1 MSDPRPIPRHFS
13 QSGSKL
19 STKPSPKPKPKSEW
33 ALKLEMPNPGIDNNS
48 RQSSAT
54 LSSLPSTLSSLQ
66 PGLRKVKARKI
77 FYPKVEIP
85 QAPIP
90 MTSDDEDIPL
100 SSICELIIDLPDLV
114 KAQIMRYQRIAE
126 QNRPVRRKINLEFQR
141 ILALQTMI
149 VGDKYMWPLYP
160 SFIKFVK
167 KHFPLDQIE
176 IHSTVIEMSETRRNV
191 IGWMYQFERTFCKHP
206 CIRSFNY

>member
-19 STKPSPKPKPKSEW
+19 STKPSPKQKPKSEW

-48 RQSSAT
+48 RQSSA
-54 LSSLPSTLSSLQ
+54 SSLPSTLGSLQ

-100 SSICELIIDLPDLV
+100 SSIFELIIDLPDLV
-114 KAQIMRYQRIAE
+114 KAQIMKYQRIAE

-149 VGDKYMWPLYP
+149 VGDKKKCGRSTPP
-160 SFIKFVK
+160 S
-167 KHFPLDQIE
+167 
-176 IHSTVIEMSETRRNV
+176 
-191 IGWMYQFERTFCKHP
+191 
-206 CIRSFNY
+206 

>member
-19 STKPSPKPKPKSEW
+19 STKPIPKPKPKSEW

-66 PGLRKVKARKI
+66 SGRRKVKARNI

-114 KAQIMRYQRIAE
+114 KAQIMKYQRIAE
-126 QNRPVRRKINLEFQR
+126 QNRPVRCKINLEFQR
-141 ILALQTMI
+141 ILVLQTMI
-149 VGDKYMWPLYP
+149 VGDKNMWPLYP
-160 SFIKFVK
+160 SFIKFMK
-167 KHFPLDQIE
+167 KHFPLDLIE

-206 CIRSFNY
+206 CIRSFDY

>member
-48 RQSSAT
+48 RQSSA
-54 LSSLPSTLSSLQ
+54 SSLPSTLGSLQ

-77 FYPKVEIP
+77 FYPKVEIL

-90 MTSDDEDIPL
+90 MTSDDQDIPL

-114 KAQIMRYQRIAE
+114 KAQIMKYQRIAE

-149 VGDKYMWPLYP
+149 VGDKNMWPLYP
-160 SFIKFVK
+160 SFIKFMK
-167 KHFPLDQIE
+167 KHFPLDLIE

>member
-13 QSGSKL
+13 QSGSKF

-33 ALKLEMPNPGIDNNS
+33 SLKLEMPNPGIDNNS
-48 RQSSAT
+48 QQSSAT
-54 LSSLPSTLSSLQ
+54 LSSLQ
-66 PGLRKVKARKI
+66 PGFRKVKVTKSQKVSH
-77 FYPKVEIP
+77 PKVEIP

-90 MTSDDEDIPL
+90 MTSDEEDIPL
-100 SSICELIIDLPDLV
+100 STICELIIDLPDLV
-114 KAQIMRYQRIAE
+114 KAQVMKYQRIAE

-149 VGDKYMWPLYP
+149 VGDKNMWPLFP
-160 SFIKFVK
+160 SFIKFMK
-167 KHFPLDQIE
+167 KHFPLDLVE
-176 IHSTVIEMSETRRNV
+176 THSTVVEMSETRRNI
-191 IGWMYQFERTFCKHP
+191 IGWMYTFERTFCKHP

>member
-19 STKPSPKPKPKSEW
+19 STKTKPKSEW
-33 ALKLEMPNPGIDNNS
+33 ALKLEMPNLGIDNNS

-100 SSICELIIDLPDLV
+100 SSICKLIIDLPDLV
-114 KAQIMRYQRIAE
+114 KAQIINIRE
-126 QNRPVRRKINLEFQR
+126 LQNKI
-141 ILALQTMI
+141 
-149 VGDKYMWPLYP
+149 G
-160 SFIKFVK
+160 
-167 KHFPLDQIE
+167 PLDA
-176 IHSTVIEMSETRRNV
+176 
-191 IGWMYQFERTFCKHP
+191 K
-206 CIRSFNY
+206 

>member
-48 RQSSAT
+48 RQSSA
-54 LSSLPSTLSSLQ
+54 SSLPSTLGSLQ

-77 FYPKVEIP
+77 FYPKVEIL

-90 MTSDDEDIPL
+90 MTSDDQDIPL

-114 KAQIMRYQRIAE
+114 KAQIMKYQRIAE

-149 VGDKYMWPLYP
+149 VGDKNMWPLYP
-160 SFIKFVK
+160 SFIKFMK
-167 KHFPLDQIE
+167 KHFPLDLIE

-191 IGWMYQFERTFCKHP
+191 IG
-206 CIRSFNY
+206 